1 MYFTLKLMIMPCRP
15 LLYLVIALLLISC
28 ASEGKTEGQDATSEA
43 ATNEFATFSSFDGE
57 QIAYFDEGE
66 GPAVMLL
73 HGFINSAASWE
84 GTELKKQ
91 LRAQGFRIIVPDL
104 RGNGNSAKPQTDAGY
119 ADFAEIKDLLAL
131 ADHLELEEYMAV
143 GYSRG
148 SILLANLLTKE
159 PRISRAVIGG
169 MGLDFTNPDWP
180 RRIQFADAFSGE
192 VALTP
197 ETEGA
202 VNYAKSINADL
213 RSLHLQQKHQPSTS
227 PDALREVSIPI
238 MVLVGN
244 DDKDNGDPGQLERLF
259 PNGRLNI
266 IPGDHNTTYRK
277 GVFAAATMAFLKTG
291 EKMAE

>member
-1 MYFTLKLMIMPCRP
+1 MPWRP
-15 LLYLVIALLLISC
+15 LLCVAITLLFVSC
-28 ASEGKTEGQDATSEA
+28 RSEVEPEKQNATSAEVTA
-43 ATNEFATFSSFDGE
+43 DFATFSSFDGE
-57 QIAYFDEGE
+57 QMAYVDEGE

-91 LRAQGFRIIVPDL
+91 LLAQGFRTIVPDL
-104 RGNGNSAKPQTDAGY
+104 RGNGNSAKPQTDAAY

-131 ADHLELEEYMAV
+131 ADHLKLEEYMAV

-148 SILLANLLTKE
+148 SILLANLLTRE

-169 MGLDFTNPDWP
+169 MGLDFTDPDWP

-244 DDKDNGDPGQLERLF
+244 DDKDNGDPGDLERLF

-277 GVFAAATMAFLKTG
+277 AIFGAAVMAFLKG
-291 EKMAE
+291 G